1 MKRLLLSFGS
11 ALVLLFSGCS
21 VIEEVNRTI
30 DYVSATTAYINELN
44 HFANELP
51 QLTENAI
58 ANVDSIA
65 ELENRLIEVKQEIE
79 TFIVLEAPDLAG
91 TIHEQLIIYSEQI
104 KIGIEEYLQSI
115 EMGVIDLSLIETTEI
130 IQTVRNITNL
140 LDQLEQLN
148 GN

>member
-1 MKRLLLSFGS
+1 
-11 ALVLLFSGCS
+11 
-21 VIEEVNRTI
+21 
-30 DYVSATTAYINELN
+30 
-44 HFANELP
+44 
-51 QLTENAI
+51 
-58 ANVDSIA
+58 VDSIA